1 MPLILFHTRR
11 VREAL
16 RQPRAWGAEILFLA
30 LVGAAVGALVTIGR
44 QVGAPYAP
52 KVQISLSLSALPG
65 YTLLSLCRGFA
76 AYAIS
81 LAFTLVYGTIA
92 AHNRRAERFM
102 IPAIDVLQSIPVLSF
117 LPGVVLAMI
126 RLFPTRQLGLEI
138 ACVIMIFTGQVWN
151 MTFSFYGSIRAIP
164 TPLVEAA
171 QVYRMNRW
179 RIFRS
184 LELPASMIG
193 LVWNSMMSMAGG
205 WFFLMTTEAF
215 QLGDRDF
222 RLPGIGSYMSE
233 AMEQFDAHVWATW
246 LPVLGAIVA
255 MVLMIVIVD
264 QVFWRPIV
272 AWSER
277 FKLEET
283 AEADK
288 PQSWVLE
295 LLQQSLLYK
304 WLSERLRRL
313 RRPREAMPD
322 AVAGND
328 HESAAP
334 LTRAPSRSFSQAHPA
349 GQLTKRFK
357 KAINWIALAALACGA
372 VWGLWR
378 LVHLLVAVP
387 LCDQTAQD
395 WFHVL
400 LALGASF
407 VRTTASVLIAAAWT
421 LPAGILIGLSP
432 ALSQRLQPLVQVV
445 ASFPAPMLFPLVT
458 LGLLAVHIPF
468 TVISAVLMLLG
479 AQWYILFNVIA
490 GAMAIP
496 GDLKEVGVVFRSS
509 RFRQWTRLYVPCVF
523 PYFVTGLITAAG
535 GAWNATIVAEYV
547 QVKRDAPAFA
557 SFGLGSMINQ
567 ATSTGNYPLL
577 AAGTVTMAVTVVLF
591 NRAFWKRLYRLA
603 EKRYS
608 LNV

>member
-16 RQPRAWGAEILFLA
+16 GQPRAWGAEILFLA
-30 LVGAAVGALVTIGR
+30 LVGATIGALVTIGR

-52 KVQISLSLSALPG
+52 KVQISLSLGALPS
-65 YTLLSLCRGFA
+65 YTLLSLSRGFA
-76 AYAIS
+76 AYALS
-81 LAFTLVYGTIA
+81 LAFTLVYGSIA
-92 AHNRRAERFM
+92 AHNRRAERVM

-171 QVYRMNRW
+171 RVYRMSRW

-246 LPVLGAIVA
+246 VPVLGAIVA

-264 QVFWRPIV
+264 QVFWGPIV

-313 RRPREAMPD
+313 RRPRA
-322 AVAGND
+322 AIVARND
-328 HESAAP
+328 HESGAP
-334 LTRAPSRSFSQAHPA
+334 PTPAPSQCFSRAPRA
-349 GQLTKRFK
+349 GPLPKRIK
-357 KAINWIALAALACGA
+357 NATTWIALAALTCGA

-378 LVHLLVAVP
+378 LIHLLVAVP
-387 LCDQTAQD
+387 LRDPTTGQD

-407 VRTTASVLIAAAWT
+407 VRTTASVLIGAAWT

-468 TVISAVLMLLG
+468 AVISAVLMLLG

-496 GDLKEVGVVFRSS
+496 GDLKEVGLVFRTS
-509 RFRQWTRLYVPCVF
+509 RFRKWTRLYVPCVF

-547 QVKRDAPAFA
+547 QVKRDAPAFS
-557 SFGLGSMINQ
+557 SFGLGAMINQ
-567 ATSTGNYPLL
+567 STSTGNYSLL
-577 AAGTVTMAVTVVLF
+577 AAGTVTMAVTVVLL

-608 LNV
+608 LNI